1 MGDTLLPDADDEMNH
16 RLFPFSSPSQF
27 FMNFSGIMREI
38 TLSPMIVLHGILENF
53 TVIFPLK
60 NTRLPSPSMHT
71 QSVDWFSH
79 E

>member
-27 FMNFSGIMREI
+27 FMNFPGIMREI

-60 NTRLPSPSMHT
+60 KYPAAFTVNTHPTGGLVLS
-71 QSVDWFSH
+71 
-79 E
+79 

>member
-38 TLSPMIVLHGILENF
+38 TFSPVIVLHIILENF
-53 TVIFPLK
+53 AVIFPLK
-60 NTRLPSPSMHT
+60 KYPAAFTIDAHPKCGLVLS
-71 QSVDWFSH
+71 
-79 E
+79 